1 MSQTYDRYCCLPC
14 GQKAGGIHQSR
25 KVDRGD
31 LNCYVISHHNYGKIS
46 TYQHSK
52 KKKKK
57 KSFLLKFWTKEFK
70 MLQQVESNRDIL
82 CWIYRRIFSNF
93 NYADLKYYFGFLVI
107 QNSGIFQSY
116 CLLSILFF
124 LENIPFIPQI
134 FISMMTTIIPQLTRQ
149 QYGENQSILENA
161 DHVTS

>member
-25 KVDRGD
+25 KVDRGE

-57 KSFLLKFWTKEFK
+57 IVFAKILDKRI
-70 MLQQVESNRDIL
+70 QNRDIL

-161 DHVTS
+161 DHITS